1 MKDFSGKVV
10 FITGGA
16 SGIGFALADAFGK
29 EGAKVMIA
37 GPNRNTLDAAIGQLA
52 DNQIQ
57 AQSVI
62 CDVSKRSDMQKA
74 ALATIAAYGKVH
86 IVCNNAGVG
95 VLGEIGVVE
104 TSDWDWV
111 IDVNIKGVI
120 HGTEVFTPL
129 ILQHGEG
136 GHIHSTASIAGL
148 LSGPG
153 GEPYSVSKYAVLA
166 MTEGWRQ
173 QLADKNIGVS
183 VAFPGPVRT
192 KMNDSYRNRP
202 GGFIRRPISE
212 EREATY
218 AKVNELGQDPA
229 MYAQRVLEGIRNNE
243 QYIITHPESKPRVE
257 ARFKAILDAFD
268 TAAQS
273 PALKGHQPIDF
284 AAVAKQ
290 TAAEV
295 AAQRAKKA

>member
-1 MKDFSGKVV
+1 MDFKGKVA

-16 SGIGFALADAFGK
+16 SGIGFALAEAFGK
-29 EGAKVMIA
+29 AGAKVMIA
-37 GPNRNTLDAAIGQLA
+37 GPNQNTLDAAIKQLE
-52 DNQIQ
+52 DQQITVK
-57 AQSVI
+57 SVV
-62 CDVSKRSDMQKA
+62 CDVSKRADVQKA

-95 VLGEIGVVE
+95 VLGEIGIVQQ
-104 TSDWDWV
+104 SDWDWV

-136 GHIHSTASIAGL
+136 GHIHSTASVAGL
-148 LSGPG
+148 MSSPG
-153 GEPYSVSKYAVLA
+153 GEPYSATKYAVLA
-166 MTEGWRQ
+166 LTEGWRQ
-173 QLADKNIGVS
+173 QLESKNIGVS

-218 AKVNELGQDPA
+218 TKINELGQDPA
-229 MYAQRVLEGIRNNE
+229 MYAARILEAIRGNE
-243 QYIITHPESKPRVE
+243 LYVITHPESKPRVE
-257 ARFKAILDAFD
+257 ARFKAILDAYD
-268 TAAQS
+268 HAAKS
-273 PALKGHQPIDF
+273 PALKNHQPIDF
-284 AAVAKQ
+284 AAVNAQ

-295 AAQRAKKA
+295 AAKRAQKA

>member
-1 MKDFSGKVV
+1 MQDFKGKVA

-16 SGIGFALADAFGK
+16 SGIGYALAEAFGK
-29 EGAKVMIA
+29 AGMKVMIA
-37 GPNRNTLDAAIGQLA
+37 GPNQNTLDAALAQLA
-52 DNQIQ
+52 ENQIQ
-57 AQSVI
+57 ATSVV
-62 CDVSKRSDMQKA
+62 CDVSKRADVQKA

-104 TSDWDWV
+104 QSDWDWV

-136 GHIHSTASIAGL
+136 GHIHSTASVAGL
-148 LSGPG
+148 MSGPG
-153 GEPYSVSKYAVLA
+153 GEPYSATKYAVLA
-166 MTEGWRQ
+166 LTEGWRQ
-173 QLADKNIGVS
+173 QLAPKNIGVS

-212 EREATY
+212 EREAAY
-218 AKVNELGQDPA
+218 GKINELGQDPA
-229 MYAQRVLEGIRNNE
+229 VYAARILEAIRGNE
-243 QYIITHPESKPRVE
+243 LYIITHPESKPRVE
-257 ARFKAILDAFD
+257 ARFKAILDAYD
-268 TAAQS
+268 HAAQS
-273 PALKGHQPIDF
+273 PALKGHKPIDF
-284 AAVAKQ
+284 EAIAKQ

-295 AAQRAKKA
+295 AARKAKG